1 MALVKDSGKSK
12 FELPKKTTTTTNKN
26 SGVTVSSGRVAS
38 NSSQIN
44 KTTSA
49 NTNTSKNPTY
59 SSNQLI
65 TSASVVNGPV
75 KNLPTSKV
83 NDFRQYLSPQYN
95 NSKYE
100 TKSDST
106 IKPSGT
112 RPDSNESGM
121 PNAIGTSN
129 NNSSGTSSSANYS
142 ASVSGNA
149 SNVNGDLMSMYE
161 QQQNRLAEQLQ
172 AQQAYYEQQLR
183 AQQEARQQAAQNAY
197 NSNMS
202 ALENAYAKRLAG
214 LDSNLA
220 STKDLLTSSY
230 NNSRDSLNASAEK
243 SLQEAYINRM
253 MNERNLRQQLNAQG
267 LNGGA
272 SESAIASMLNNYGTS
287 RNNINTATAD
297 SLRSLEE
304 AYNNNIANAQQK
316 YNDAVGDAADTN
328 LAYKMQLENDLANGV
343 ASSYSDLY
351 SALGNMDSNYANS
364 MTNLINNQS
373 AASADLQQA
382 LYNTMLKNSLNPSN
396 VTVSGSTSSN
406 AGSTSNIVN
415 RLKQMKQNG
424 ASLNQLLNE
433 VSDYSDDQV
442 AQMFAQAG
450 IPY

>member
-1 MALVKDSGKSK
+1 MLVKDSGKSK

-49 NTNTSKNPTY
+49 NTNTSKQPNY

-112 RPDSNESGM
+112 RPDSTVSGM
-121 PNAIGTSN
+121 PSVSGNNS
-129 NNSSGTSSSANYS
+129 NNSSGTGSASSYSAN
-142 ASVSGNA
+142 VSGNA
-149 SNVNGDLMSMYE
+149 SNWYGDLMSMYE

-220 STKDLLTSSY
+220 STKDLLASSY
-230 NNSRDSLNASAEK
+230 GNSRDALNASAEK

-253 MNERNLRQQLNAQG
+253 MNEKSLRQQLNAQG

-304 AYNNNIANAQQK
+304 AYNSNVANAQQK

-328 LAYKMQLENDLANGV
+328 LAYKMQLESDLANGV

-351 SALGNMDSNYANS
+351 RALANMDSNYANS

>member
-1 MALVKDSGKSK
+1 MLVKDAGI
-12 FELPKKTTTTTNKN
+12 PAKKTTKTYAGTGSPSLLELQSSKRISPTASEFLEMHNPKSSTYVGSTLLSPLKEKIHTTT
-26 SGVTVSSGRVAS
+26 
-38 NSSQIN
+38 
-44 KTTSA
+44 
-49 NTNTSKNPTY
+49 
-59 SSNQLI
+59 
-65 TSASVVNGPV
+65 
-75 KNLPTSKV
+75 
-83 NDFRQYLSPQYN
+83 
-95 NSKYE
+95 
-100 TKSDST
+100 
-106 IKPSGT
+106 KPSGT

-304 AYNNNIANAQQK
+304 TYNSNLANAQQK
-316 YNDAVGDAADTN
+316 YNDAVSDAEATN
-328 LAYKMQLENDLANGV
+328 LAYRMQLENDLANGV

-351 SALGNMDSNYANS
+351 SALANMDGNYANS

-382 LYNTMLKNSLNPSN
+382 LYNTMLKNSITPSS
-396 VTVSGSTSSN
+396 VTVSGSTSSDT
-406 AGSTSNIVN
+406 GTTSNIVN

-424 ASLNQLLNE
+424 ASLDQLLNE

-450 IPY
+450 ISF

>member
-1 MALVKDSGKSK
+1 MLVKDSGKSK

-112 RPDSNESGM
+112 RPDSTVSGM
-121 PNAIGTSN
+121 PSVIGNNS
-129 NNSSGTSSSANYS
+129 NNSSGTGSSASYS
-142 ASVSGNA
+142 QSANVSGNA
-149 SNVNGDLMSMYE
+149 SNWYGDLMSMYE

-304 AYNNNIANAQQK
+304 AYNSNVANAQQK

-351 SALGNMDSNYANS
+351 SALANMDSNYANS

-382 LYNTMLKNSLNPSN
+382 LYNTMLKNSLGLKSAN
-396 VTVSGSTSSN
+396 VSGGSKDTLTST
-406 AGSTSNIVN
+406 IKK
-415 RLKQMKQNG
+415 RYQNG
-424 ASLNQLLNE
+424 ETPETLI
-433 VSDYSDDQV
+433 DDMLSNGYDVQ
-442 AQMFAQAG
+442 QITQIFMTAG